1 MYKHVL
7 VPVSFEDDRDAA
19 GAMSVAELLTGETGR
34 VTLLHVME
42 QVPTYAISYMPQ
54 EYLSESRTAIEAELA
69 EMASRIP
76 NAQGI
81 VIDGHAG
88 RTITDWAEGN
98 AVDCIVI
105 ASHRPGMADLLLGS
119 TAHQVVRH
127 ATCAV
132 HVVR

>member
-7 VPVSFEDDRDAA
+7 VPISFEEDRDAA
-19 GAMSVAELLTGETGR
+19 GAMKAAQLLAGPDGR
-34 VTLLHVME
+34 ITLLHVME
-42 QVPTYAISYMPQ
+42 QIPTYAISYMPQ
-54 EYLSESRTAIEAELA
+54 EYLVESRSAIEAELA
-69 EMASRIP
+69 DMASKIP
-76 NAQGI
+76 HAQGV

-88 RTITDWAEGN
+88 RTITDWAAGN
-98 AVDCIVI
+98 SVDCIVI
-105 ASHRPGMADLLLGS
+105 ASHRPGMSDLLLGS